1 MRIDNDGV
9 GLEVAVDG
17 PDDGPN
23 VLFLHGISGS
33 AATYDFLVP
42 RYPGHRIHRLDFRG
56 HGVAPTAPRPP
67 T

>member
-17 PDDGPN
+17 PDDGPH

-33 AATYDFLVP
+33 RRRTTSSSRGTPATASTASTSAATGA
-42 RYPGHRIHRLDFRG
+42 RTG
-56 HGVAPTAPRPP
+56 PRPP